1 MTQDAVNGGSSTDY
15 VVLCHL
21 HSHLLAPAVLA
32 FHWEV
37 TLFPNSVTKKE
48 SESETNQV
56 NKNKRERSSLEHRE
70 GSTWGHGFYFSLH
83 KGPKHVKKK
92 KELVCAPVY
101 WTVCIKSK
109 ERQWQRGYWMN
120 SVSACGISSLSV
132 QTAACGLSTEL
143 YSAAFCLD
151 LPSHCPAT
159 FCLPLFRQHVLV
171 FTRCP
176 NEDMD
181 PYLTGSFR
189 SHERKY
195 MEYINIYMFFSA
207 ESLSERF
214 SGPRVSPDEAV
225 YWRRVVQCVLA
236 QTGLRLAVC
245 VLSK

>member
-92 KELVCAPVY
+92 KKKELVCAPVY

-143 YSAAFCLD
+143 SSAAFLT
-151 LPSHCPAT
+151 LPCYILSAT
-159 FCLPLFRQHVLV
+159 LSSTCISFHSLPKRRHGSVFDGVFQISWKEIYGIQHV
-171 FTRCP
+171 
-176 NEDMD
+176 
-181 PYLTGSFR
+181 
-189 SHERKY
+189 
-195 MEYINIYMFFSA
+195 FFSGVFEWTFFRA
-207 ESLSERF
+207 
-214 SGPRVSPDEAV
+214 
-225 YWRRVVQCVLA
+225 
-236 QTGLRLAVC
+236 
-245 VLSK
+245 